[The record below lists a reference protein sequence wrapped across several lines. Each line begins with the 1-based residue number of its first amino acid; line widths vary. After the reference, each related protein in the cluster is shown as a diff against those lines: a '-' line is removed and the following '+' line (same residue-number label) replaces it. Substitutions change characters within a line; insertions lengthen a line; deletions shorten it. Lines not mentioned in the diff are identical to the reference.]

1 MIRAGTLALVRPNL
15 RMAAHESSHFAH
27 GDGRGAQGL
36 FRGELVVRDEL
47 ERLAGR
53 RKVGKASRRRE
64 HESHRAGVSATRRG
78 PAGAVAHVPTAARY
92 PSTAGADL
100 CALGRAVARH
110 GLGLATRAPIAVLP
124 PTAALNVP

>member
-78 PAGAVAHVPTAARY
+78 PARAVAHVATAPRPAPAEGGY
-92 PSTAGADL
+92 
-100 CALGRAVARH
+100 LGPA
-110 GLGLATRAPIAVLP
+110 
-124 PTAALNVP
+124 